1 MKIDLFLSV
10 KITRNTHRTDP
21 LSGKEPEPWCGAD
34 RAVVNLA
41 WHDIQLV
48 ELVPAF
54 CSSFGASHFPI
65 CISGPEPDENCT
77 ERTASPGSYTVTGHS
92 RFTQSCS
99 SPPAH
104 LLQLSLQ
111 LCTAPTV
118 LSSDMTSEYMW
129 TLSKKPPAGRAGT
142 FECRGQ
148 YVSSSMGFVPAY
160 RSRICRGT
168 VCLHSQ
174 CDPMCYNVRHPSH
187 RPAESTCLPE
197 RQKTC

>member
-1 MKIDLFLSV
+1 M
-10 KITRNTHRTDP
+10 
-21 LSGKEPEPWCGAD
+21 EPEAEPWCGAD

-65 CISGPEPDENCT
+65 CISGPEPDVRRELHGT
-77 ERTASPGSYTVTGHS
+77 YRKPRLTWSQDTAVSHS
-92 RFTQSCS
+92 VSSCS

-118 LSSDMTSEYMW
+118 LSSDMTSEYVYAF
-129 TLSKKPPAGRAGT
+129 KKTTGRPSRDIRMSGPVR
-142 FECRGQ
+142 F
-148 YVSSSMGFVPAY
+148 VVDGFRTGIPVTDLPWH
-160 RSRICRGT
+160 GMP
-168 VCLHSQ
+168 SQ
-174 CDPMCYNVRHPSH
+174 PM
-187 RPAESTCLPE
+187 
-197 RQKTC
+197 

>member
-1 MKIDLFLSV
+1 M

-65 CISGPEPDENCT
+65 VAFRVPNPTRIARNVPQAP
-77 ERTASPGSYTVTGHS
+77 AHTVTGHS

-118 LSSDMTSEYMW
+118 LSSDMTSEYVYAF
-129 TLSKKPPAGRAGT
+129 KKTTAAPAGRAGT

-174 CDPMCYNVRHPSH
+174 CDPMCYNLGNMYSRGNASAPS
-187 RPAESTCLPE
+187 ALFF
-197 RQKTC
+197 

>member
-1 MKIDLFLSV
+1 MLVLRGFAFSHLHFGSR
-10 KITRNTHRTDP
+10 TR
-21 LSGKEPEPWCGAD
+21 
-34 RAVVNLA
+34 RATRIARN
-41 WHDIQLV
+41 
-48 ELVPAF
+48 VPQAP
-54 CSSFGASHFPI
+54 AH
-65 CISGPEPDENCT
+65 
-77 ERTASPGSYTVTGHS
+77 TVTGHS

-129 TLSKKPPAGRAGT
+129 TRSKKPPAGRAGT

-174 CDPMCYNVRHPSH
+174 CDPMCYNLGNMYSRGNASAPS
-187 RPAESTCLPE
+187 ALFF
-197 RQKTC
+197 